1 MLSTKSIP
9 WGFFLS
15 TTLYFVV
22 NLSIF
27 VVDRKNV
34 GNMLNKRMWIIDE
47 GTGNRALIKKLL
59 LSKQGLKFLRIRL
72 TVTALITD
80 KIAVHK
86 CRLVANV

>member
-1 MLSTKSIP
+1 
-9 WGFFLS
+9 
-15 TTLYFVV
+15 
-22 NLSIF
+22 
-27 VVDRKNV
+27 
-34 GNMLNKRMWIIDE
+34 MLNKRMWIIDE